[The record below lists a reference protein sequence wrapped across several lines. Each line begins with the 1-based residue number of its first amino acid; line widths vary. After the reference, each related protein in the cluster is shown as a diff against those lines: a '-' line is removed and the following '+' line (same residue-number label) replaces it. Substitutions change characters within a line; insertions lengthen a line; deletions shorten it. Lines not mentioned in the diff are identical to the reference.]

1 VTPKVVNRNP
11 RRRDCPDP
19 GGREQF
25 SPERDVNR
33 DTSIVDFNGDKPTCA
48 AMNMLEDNMDSNI
61 SKCFLGIVAAVIV
74 WTSSQVAL
82 AQEWEVITGG
92 ELEYQNHCAV
102 CHGVDGKGRG
112 IMAKFLSISPSNLTQ
127 LAKKTDGRFSFWQ
140 VYRVIDG
147 REEIRGHGTR
157 EMPIWGAR
165 FQAEAKGS
173 DPGSQSQAAGR
184 ILGLVFYL
192 QHIQE

>member
-1 VTPKVVNRNP
+1 MTGSCLIFYVAILVA
-11 RRRDCPDP
+11 
-19 GGREQF
+19 
-25 SPERDVNR
+25 
-33 DTSIVDFNGDKPTCA
+33 SIST
-48 AMNMLEDNMDSNI
+48 
-61 SKCFLGIVAAVIV
+61 
-74 WTSSQVAL
+74 TQAL
-82 AQEWEVITGG
+82 AQETEVIAGG
-92 ELEYQNHCAV
+92 DLEYQNHCAI

-112 IMAKFLSISPSNLTQ
+112 IMNKFLTIQPADLTQ
-127 LAKKTDGRFSFWQ
+127 VSKKNADRFPFWQ

-173 DPGSQSQAAGR
+173 DPGSRSQVSGR
-184 ILGLVFYL
+184 ILSLVFYL

>member
-1 VTPKVVNRNP
+1 MTGSRLIFYVAILVA
-11 RRRDCPDP
+11 
-19 GGREQF
+19 
-25 SPERDVNR
+25 
-33 DTSIVDFNGDKPTCA
+33 SIST
-48 AMNMLEDNMDSNI
+48 
-61 SKCFLGIVAAVIV
+61 
-74 WTSSQVAL
+74 TQAL
-82 AQEWEVITGG
+82 AQETEVIAGG
-92 ELEYQNHCAV
+92 DLEYQNHCAI

-112 IMAKFLSISPSNLTQ
+112 IMNKFLTIQPADLTQ
-127 LAKKTDGRFSFWQ
+127 VSKKNADRFPFWQ

-173 DPGSQSQAAGR
+173 DPGSRAQVAGR
-184 ILGLVFYL
+184 ILSLVFYL

>member
-1 VTPKVVNRNP
+1 MTGSCLIFYVAILVA
-11 RRRDCPDP
+11 
-19 GGREQF
+19 
-25 SPERDVNR
+25 
-33 DTSIVDFNGDKPTCA
+33 SIST
-48 AMNMLEDNMDSNI
+48 
-61 SKCFLGIVAAVIV
+61 
-74 WTSSQVAL
+74 TQAL
-82 AQEWEVITGG
+82 AQETEVIAGG
-92 ELEYQNHCAV
+92 DLEYQNHCAI

-112 IMAKFLSISPSNLTQ
+112 IMNKFLTIKPADLTQ
-127 LAKKTDGRFSFWQ
+127 VSKKNADRFPFWQ

-173 DPGSQSQAAGR
+173 DPGSRAQAAGR
-184 ILGLVFYL
+184 ILSLVFYL

>member
-1 VTPKVVNRNP
+1 MTGSCLIFYVAILVA
-11 RRRDCPDP
+11 
-19 GGREQF
+19 
-25 SPERDVNR
+25 
-33 DTSIVDFNGDKPTCA
+33 SIST
-48 AMNMLEDNMDSNI
+48 
-61 SKCFLGIVAAVIV
+61 
-74 WTSSQVAL
+74 TQAL
-82 AQEWEVITGG
+82 AQETEVIAGG
-92 ELEYQNHCAV
+92 DLEYQNHCAI

-112 IMAKFLSISPSNLTQ
+112 IMNKFLTIQPADLTQ
-127 LAKKTDGRFSFWQ
+127 VSKKNADRFPFWQ

-173 DPGSQSQAAGR
+173 DPGSRAQAAGR
-184 ILGLVFYL
+184 ILSLVFYL

>member
-1 VTPKVVNRNP
+1 MN
-11 RRRDCPDP
+11 
-19 GGREQF
+19 
-25 SPERDVNR
+25 
-33 DTSIVDFNGDKPTCA
+33 FNGLVFFLVVLAT
-48 AMNMLEDNMDSNI
+48 I
-61 SKCFLGIVAAVIV
+61 SLSSPATVAA
-74 WTSSQVAL
+74 
-82 AQEWEVITGG
+82 QETEVIAGG
-92 ELEYQNHCAV
+92 ELEYQNHCAI

-112 IMAKFLSISPSNLTQ
+112 IMVRFLTISPSDLTQ
-127 LAKKTDGRFSFWQ
+127 IAKKNAGRFSFWQ

-173 DPGSQSQAAGR
+173 DPGSRSQVSGR
-184 ILGLVFYL
+184 ILSLVFYL

>member
-1 VTPKVVNRNP
+1 MTV
-11 RRRDCPDP
+11 
-19 GGREQF
+19 GRLMLLVAILIV
-25 SPERDVNR
+25 SLV
-33 DTSIVDFNGDKPTCA
+33 SIT
-48 AMNMLEDNMDSNI
+48 
-61 SKCFLGIVAAVIV
+61 
-74 WTSSQVAL
+74 L
-82 AQEWEVITGG
+82 AQAQETEVIAGG

-112 IMAKFLSISPSNLTQ
+112 IMARFLTVSPSDLTQ
-127 LAKKTDGRFSFWQ
+127 IAKKNADRFSFWQ

-165 FQAEAKGS
+165 FQAEARGS
-173 DPGSQSQAAGR
+173 DPGSRSQVSGR
-184 ILGLVFYL
+184 ILSLVFYL